1 MDQQQTEDGKP
12 YGPIR
17 YKEIVDECCVISKNL
32 NTPYT
37 DVLNISPTERNYII
51 RFLIKEA
58 EQKAALVEKA
68 RAESAANQRKY

>member
-1 MDQQQTEDGKP
+1 MDQQLTEDGKP